1 MKVLLTGAG
10 GYVGNSLVQ
19 FFAERGTE
27 VYALYNS
34 TFPAHM
40 DTLPRV
46 HLIQADLGI
55 KIEDLEPV
63 DIIIHCATVH
73 PFSRR
78 LPNAL
83 DYVDSNINATRNLLD
98 YGLSCSA
105 KLFIYLSTVT
115 IHGNILVKEL
125 NENTPQHEPNLLG
138 MTKYLAERVVETY
151 ADRLPSVILRL
162 PGIVGP
168 ELLALQRPWL
178 CSVLQKAIRNEPIR
192 IFNGSSPFNNVTDIT
207 DIGNLIV
214 LLMEKWNSG
223 VDIFNLAAQSPLE
236 LNQVVQNIINQTQ
249 SDSEIIEKRNNKN
262 SFFINIDKVL
272 NQLQFMPKTTEAM
285 IQRFVQENTVI

>member
-27 VYALYNS
+27 VYALYNL

-40 DTLPRV
+40 DTRV
-46 HLIQADLGI
+46 HLIQADLGV

-249 SDSEIIEKRNNKN
+249 SDSEIIEEQNNKN